1 MGAKIRGF
9 AIEPIQKWGSRLG
22 RKGETE
28 SAIVL
33 KTTGG
38 SVFLPKSAVTGAGDD
53 WEKLTERLRQTARE
67 KHIPFE
73 ETESINMK
81 D

>member
-9 AIEPIQKWGSRLG
+9 AIEPIQKQKTVLG

-38 SVFLPKSAVTGAGDD
+38 NVILPKSAVTGAGDS
-53 WEKLTERLRQTARE
+53 WEKLTRRLRTLAQE
-67 KHIPFE
+67 KGIPFE
-73 ETESINMK
+73 EQESINMN